1 MSEVETIT
9 DPQPIEI
16 SNNYKH
22 IVDMPVKFY
31 ANIES
36 AIPTAPF
43 TDTEQTIYLLD
54 DDTVSGLGVG
64 ITGGTTLSGWQYSMP
79 CNHCTVIVGITS
91 EPLCN
96 AANSGIGMS
105 GSATIAM
112 APTSYAEDG
121 SMNAEAITSI
131 AYDSSSSTPN
141 VSEVYVQF
149 DFEDP
154 NDCTFLPVL
163 VTPIIGGGMVV
174 IDGVQVY
181 CYCNA
186 YIKFSNAIH
195 QHGPDMIINIKKIV
209 ESTET
214 TTE

>member
-1 MSEVETIT
+1 
-9 DPQPIEI
+9 
-16 SNNYKH
+16 
-22 IVDMPVKFY
+22 
-31 ANIES
+31 
-36 AIPTAPF
+36 
-43 TDTEQTIYLLD
+43 
-54 DDTVSGLGVG
+54 
-64 ITGGTTLSGWQYSMP
+64 MP

-96 AANSGIGMS
+96 AASSGIGMS

-121 SMNAEAITSI
+121 SMNAETITSI

-181 CYCNA
+181 CYCNG

-195 QHGPDMIINIKKIV
+195 QHGPDMIINIKKIKYIPKKQYKV
-209 ESTET
+209 IAK
-214 TTE
+214 

>member
-1 MSEVETIT
+1 MSETVV

-31 ANIES
+31 ANIKS

-54 DDTVSGLGVG
+54 DDTVSGLGIG
-64 ITGGTTLSGWQYSMP
+64 MTGGTTLSGWSYSMP
-79 CNHCTVIVGITS
+79 CNHCTVIIGLTTETLIR
-91 EPLCN
+91 
-96 AANSGIGMS
+96 AADSGISMS
-105 GSATIAM
+105 GTSVIAM

-121 SMNAEAITSI
+121 SMNAETITSI
-131 AYDSSSSTPN
+131 AYDSSSSTPT

-154 NDCTFLPVL
+154 SDCTFLPVL
-163 VTPIIGGGMVV
+163 VTPIITNAVV
-174 IDGVQVY
+174 DGINVN